1 VAVSII
7 VAFAQR
13 AIAVE
18 DVGAI
23 ASLRSGWRI
32 LRAHLGT
39 SILLWL
45 IGLLLGVGGTIVV
58 IVALVVLGAIVLGI
72 SVALVAAAGA
82 SLWAAVPFVLV
93 GLAALWVVAA
103 IVNTFFWH
111 YWTIAYLRLTGQAE
125 PQPVEGG

>member
-1 VAVSII
+1 MAVSNI
-7 VAFAQR
+7 VASHSAPSR
-13 AIAVE
+13 G

-23 ASLRSGWRI
+23 ASMRSGWRI

-45 IGLLLGVGGTIVV
+45 IGLLLGEGARCGV
-58 IVALVVLGAIVLGI
+58 VAL
-72 SVALVAAAGA
+72 LVWGRSSSA
-82 SLWAAVPFVLV
+82 SRCPHGGRGRIPLAAVPFVLV